1 MRWPDW
7 NKADKT
13 LLLALLIFFVA
24 LVLHLAY
31 PDKAAADAFLFCA
44 EAALVGGIA
53 DWFAVTAIFR
63 KPLGFPYHTAILPRR
78 RQAFI
83 QASVT
88 MVQKEF
94 FSRRKVFRH
103 LERLHIMPMLLGWLA
118 EPETENRLV
127 LRLVHFARD
136 FLLKQDARAQAKVI
150 ADRFRG
156 TLDALEPEPFFALWG
171 GWLRQTGKDKDFLSR
186 VAVYIRGRVDG
197 DDTRKALAAMFERF
211 GEEKVQDNSLGAFL
225 MGLARAVDLV
235 NYEEAAGLVQQQIL
249 AMLDDLAQKDSE
261 LQREMLQLFYEKAAE
276 LNQEPS
282 FHRLVHELK
291 DRLVKDLP
299 LEEAVFRTLDH
310 LHRHFAE
317 DKARHVDPL
326 AEHMPALRTRLE
338 EILRAEYRRM
348 LQLVE
353 TDEELR
359 HTVGQFIYDLIAR
372 TALHAQTLVGV
383 IVTNVLS
390 RLTDEQLNHLVYDKV
405 EPDLLW
411 IRMNGSIVG
420 AGIGLVLYGLMA
432 LCAP

>member
-1 MRWPDW
+1 MRWADW

-13 LLLALLIFFVA
+13 LFFALLVFFFALAL
-24 LVLHLAY
+24 HLNY
-31 PDKAAADAFLFCA
+31 PDKMLADGFLFCA

-78 RQAFI
+78 RQSFI
-83 QASVT
+83 EASVT

-94 FSRRKVFRH
+94 FSKRKVFRH
-103 LERLHIMPMLLGWLA
+103 LERLHLLPMLLGWLA

-127 LRLVHFARD
+127 LQLVHYARD
-136 FLLKQDARAQAKVI
+136 FLLQQDARVQAKVI
-150 ADRFRG
+150 ANRFRG
-156 TLDALEPEPFFALWG
+156 TLESLEPEPFFSLWG
-171 GWLRQTGKDKDFLSR
+171 GWLRQTGKDKEFLCR
-186 VAVYIRGRVDG
+186 VALYLRARAA
-197 DDTRKALAAMFERF
+197 TEETCRALADMFEHY

-225 MGLARAVDLV
+225 MGLAKAVDLV
-235 NYEEAAGLVQQQIL
+235 NYEEAAKLVQQQIL
-249 AMLDDLAQKDSE
+249 VMLDDLATKDSE
-261 LQREMLQLFYEKAAE
+261 LQQEMLALFYAKAAE

-282 FHRLVHELK
+282 FHQLVHELK

-299 LEEAVFRTLDH
+299 IEEAVFRTLAH
-310 LHRHFAE
+310 LHHHFAE

-326 AEHMPALRTRLE
+326 TEHMPALRTRLE
-338 EILRAEYRRM
+338 EILRGEYRRM

-353 TDEELR
+353 SDEGLR
-359 HTVGQFIYDLIAR
+359 RSVGHFLYDLIAR

-383 IVTNVLS
+383 IVTQVLS

-420 AGIGLVLYGLMA
+420 AGIGLVLFLIIGCLK
-432 LCAP
+432 